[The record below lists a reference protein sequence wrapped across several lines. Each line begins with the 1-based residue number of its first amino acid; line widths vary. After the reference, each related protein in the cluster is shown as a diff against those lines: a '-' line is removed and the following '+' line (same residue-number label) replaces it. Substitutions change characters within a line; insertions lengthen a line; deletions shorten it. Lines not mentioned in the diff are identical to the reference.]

1 MAEFNQLWNSQYALD
16 YEDFIENYAQQYEI
30 VKHQR
35 DVAKDEGITSL
46 EKYKLQPNLM
56 QVGFIT
62 NLKKIL
68 ALGEKRALLISAT
81 GTGKTYASAFAM
93 RELDLRESYFW
104 YIETSWQNRRN
115 VLTKKYLISK

>member
-62 NLKKIL
+62 NLKK
-68 ALGEKRALLISAT
+68 
-81 GTGKTYASAFAM
+81 
-93 RELDLRESYFW
+93 FW
-104 YIETSWQNRRN
+104 H
-115 VLTKKYLISK
+115 